1 MAQLLE
7 EGFWP
12 CIVLSGEAGDVDGI
26 AKTRINVRFAEGP
39 NAGRV
44 GYYEDKVDARSALY
58 VSRSMRAVG
67 WQGNKLSTFAED
79 VAAWIKATGGKS
91 TAEVKHIPTKKGT
104 IWDKINSIGRGPKPM
119 TQLQGDTLADA
130 EEALRKAMAEDGDTN
145 GAPPPDDVPHAGV
158 SDDEIP
164 FLTASAHASLGEI
177 AKVLR

>member
-12 CIVLSGEAGDVDGI
+12 CSVLGGEAGNADGI
-26 AKTRINVRFAEGP
+26 AKVRINVRFDDGP
-39 NAGRV
+39 NRGRT
-44 GYYEDKVDARSALY
+44 GYYEDKIDARSALY

-67 WQGNKLSTFAED
+67 WQTDKLVTFADD
-79 VAAWIKATGGKS
+79 VNAWIKATGGKS

-119 TQLQGDTLADA
+119 TALRGDTLADA
-130 EEALRKAMAEDGDTN
+130 EEALRKAMAEDG
-145 GAPPPDDVPHAGV
+145 APPEDDVPHAGD
-158 SDDEIP
+158 SDDIP